1 MFMRF
6 ISAGQPDVGVLHPET
21 GEKALG
27 KTWILACPESLRVLV
42 LFVAIPANSLVP
54 LLGSNHQ
61 IIPFDWRPIFTGEGF
76 IGRNRQDGQWY
87 RIMHC
92 PAMRETRGVA

>member
-27 KTWILACPESLRVLV
+27 RPWILLCPESLRVLV
-42 LFVAIPANSLVP
+42 LFVAIPTNPPVP
-54 LLGSNHQ
+54 LLGSIHQ
-61 IIPFDWRPIFTGEGF
+61 VIPFDRRPIFTGEGF
-76 IGRNRQDGQWY
+76 IGRDRHDGRWY
-87 RIMHC
+87 RILPC
-92 PAMRETRGVA
+92 PAMGETSGVA